1 MNANTILN
9 VEDIVNTFRLRGASE
24 YGGEKVTQLQHALQA
39 AMFAEQEQGS
49 PELIS
54 AALLHDFGHLL
65 HNLPD
70 DAPDQGVDDFHENT
84 GHNALAKLFPL
95 AVVEPIKLH
104 VSAKRYLCTTDSNYF
119 SKLSEASVTSLELQ
133 GGTMSAEELTVFES
147 HSYWQDALRLRI
159 WDDLAKDPNLQT
171 PDLQHFIPYL
181 LTAQT

>member
-84 GHNALAKLFPL
+84 GHNALARLFPL

-119 SKLSEASVTSLELQ
+119 SKLSEASVTSLKLQ
-133 GGTMSAEELTVFES
+133 GGTMSAEELTVLSLTHTGRTLSVCGFGTT
-147 HSYWQDALRLRI
+147 WPKI
-159 WDDLAKDPNLQT
+159 QT
-171 PDLQHFIPYL
+171 YKRRTFNISFPTF
-181 LTAQT
+181 